1 MIRLPKN
8 RDDLFVPAEQVE
20 AEQGVLASILL
31 KPSVLDDVQLEIR
44 PGDFHQEPNRVLY
57 EHLQGLHNDGKAID
71 VTTVAASLRKARG
84 GDLDA
89 LTAIGGASF
98 IAGLM
103 QLLPTAANAV
113 EYARLVRDASTLRQ
127 LQFAAG
133 DVLDE
138 VRRGTTAKDALANAE
153 KRIFAIGDRT
163 SGENLSEV
171 GPTLGEA
178 IELMDRRQG
187 GDGGGLLTGF
197 HGLDEMTGGMRPG
210 ETIIVAGR
218 TSMGKSAFAINV
230 AEHVCRKHRVLYVS
244 LEMNKLELAD
254 RLLAGAARVDSH
266 RMRGGTISSADR
278 RKLVETQATFK
289 DASLIIDDTPVR
301 NVREIAAVA
310 RRLKRQ
316 RGLDLLIVDYIQ
328 FVEPE
333 DKKTPRQEQVA
344 GISRRLKG
352 VARELNIP
360 VMCLAQLNRQTTSA
374 SDNKPQLSHLRESGA
389 IEQDADVVLFV
400 HRPWYYSGKSPAYG
414 EGEPAE
420 IIVAKQRN
428 GPVGKSDVLWF
439 GSFVRFDNPAYKV
452 DTAETWTPESNY
464 GGFND

>member
-1 MIRLPKN
+1 MIRIPKS

-20 AEQGVLASILL
+20 AEQGVLASILI
-31 KPSVLDDVQLEIR
+31 KPGVLDDVQLELK
-44 PGDFHQEPNRVLY
+44 PADFNQEPHRIVY
-57 EHLQGLHNDGKAID
+57 EHLVALHDNGKPID
-71 VTTVAASLRKARG
+71 LTSLVASLRKARG
-84 GDLDA
+84 GDVDTMTSVGG
-89 LTAIGGASF
+89 TAYLEELF
-98 IAGLM
+98 R
-103 QLLPTAANAV
+103 LLPSASHAV
-113 EYARLVRDASTLRQ
+113 YYAKLVHDASLLRQ
-127 LQFAAG
+127 LQRACDDTLTA
-133 DVLDE
+133 
-138 VRRGTTAKDALANAE
+138 VRNGQTAKDALAAAE
-153 KRIFAIGDRT
+153 KRIFAIGEQAT
-163 SGENLSEV
+163 GENLSEV
-171 GPTLGEA
+171 APTLGEA
-178 IELMDRRQG
+178 IELIERRKG
-187 GDGGGLLTGF
+187 GDAGGLKTGF

-266 RMRGGTISSADR
+266 KMRSGTIDGR
-278 RKLVETQATFK
+278 ERKQLIETQATFR
-289 DASLIIDDTPVR
+289 DASLTIDDTPTR

-316 RGLDLLIVDYIQ
+316 RGLDLLVVDYIQ
-328 FVEPE
+328 FVDPE

-360 VMCLAQLNRQTTSA
+360 VLCLAQLNRQTTSA
-374 SDNKPQLSHLRESGA
+374 SENKPQLSHLRESGA

-400 HRPWYYSGKSPAYG
+400 HRPWYYTGQRPKPG

-428 GPVGKSDVLWF
+428 GPVGKCDVLWF
-439 GSFVRFDNPAYKV
+439 GHFVRFDNPAYRV
-452 DTAETWTPESNY
+452 DTAETWEPQNNY
-464 GGFND
+464 GGFDE